1 MKYKLSVEIN
11 DYVRK
16 LDKKLE
22 KIVNETL
29 DYTYKELVYAMP
41 VRSGAY
47 LNRTDIDYAKKEE
60 GIIKG
65 RVYNDVMTAKN
76 GKWANVPLA
85 CLLEWGT
92 GTVGEASNSFEHG
105 YGYRQTPWTY
115 YDEYLHM
122 WVTTNGMVAR
132 PHWYPTYQKAS
143 IKLSKLLKEKL

>member
-60 GIIKG
+60 GIIL
-65 RVYNDVMTAKN
+65 VLTF
-76 GKWANVPLA
+76 
-85 CLLEWGT
+85 LLC
-92 GTVGEASNSFEHG
+92 
-105 YGYRQTPWTY
+105 
-115 YDEYLHM
+115 
-122 WVTTNGMVAR
+122 
-132 PHWYPTYQKAS
+132 
-143 IKLSKLLKEKL
+143 